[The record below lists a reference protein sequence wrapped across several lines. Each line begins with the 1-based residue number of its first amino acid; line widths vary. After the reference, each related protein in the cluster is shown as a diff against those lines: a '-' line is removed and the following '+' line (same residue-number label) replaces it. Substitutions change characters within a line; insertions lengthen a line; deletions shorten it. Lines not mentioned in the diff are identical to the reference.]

1 MAGALRPT
9 SHWEDW
15 VSWGLGFWLL
25 ISPWILAFSDESVAL
40 RNAIAVGFVLIFAEV
55 VTLSVFRPW
64 EVWISV
70 LIGAWL
76 IASPFVLGLSSV
88 AAVANAVIIGTIVV
102 LLAFYEMWKIKRDSG
117 VA

>member
-1 MAGALRPT
+1 M
-9 SHWEDW
+9 
-15 VSWGLGFWLL
+15 
-25 ISPWILAFSDESVAL
+25 
-40 RNAIAVGFVLIFAEV
+40 
-55 VTLSVFRPW
+55 
-64 EVWISV
+64 